1 MPKFI
6 VDARETVFYT
16 VEVEA
21 ESQEKLLSMIS
32 DGQIDFGNGYDG
44 ENFIIDGIEE
54 ITNA

>member
-1 MPKFI
+1 MLKFI

-21 ESQEKLLSMIS
+21 ESQEQLQSMILK
-32 DGQIDFGNGYDG
+32 GEIDFGNAFDG
-44 ENFIIDGIEE
+44 DNFMIDGIEE